1 MKVNGKDYPI
11 YCKNKKVVTY
21 KSENKKYLKI
31 PSHTFPY
38 FSNILWKI
46 KVPP

>member
-1 MKVNGKDYPI
+1 MGRIIPYIVKI
-11 YCKNKKVVTY
+11 KKVVTY